1 MKINAYEYKDLKVA
15 EISEDLH
22 TELMKYWT
30 EDHDEFSND
39 IKLPVNGIYS
49 YLCWIEK
56 DKSWDA
62 IQAMENKDGSI
73 KLFGE
78 EFKNKE
84 YALRWLRNEY
94 YDTRDLLWQD
104 NRNNP
109 QLDELERLRD
119 LVDACVDHIINFE
132 EDEAENVLEDIG
144 FYRCEIKEY
153 IKD

>member
-22 TELMKYWT
+22 EELMKYW
-30 EDHDEFSND
+30 EDEHDEFSKD
-39 IKLPVNGIYS
+39 IILPVNGIYS

-73 KLFGE
+73 KLFGV
-78 EFKNKE
+78 EFQNKE

-94 YDTRDLLWQD
+94 YNIDDLLWED

-109 QLDELERLRD
+109 QLDELERLKS
-119 LVDACVDHIINFE
+119 LVDSCAYHIVSL
-132 EDEAENVLEDIG
+132 DTDKAKNVLEDLG
-144 FYRCEIKEY
+144 FYRCEIKKY
-153 IKD
+153 IK